1 MEHQTQPKPFYK
13 SVEVANQII
22 NDLFLHMIPTNLG
35 EYGTYIVLG
44 QNIKF
49 ANDRNLYTV
58 RAITEKYIICT
69 SKSYVTILDLER
81 NIRAD
86 RTSWILGYDTDI
98 EVHLGMLA
106 LYGRHPEDI
115 DEELSNRRKE
125 PLIFDELRCFRTFV
139 LEWKSDNIDLG
150 GIQLE
155 NWTASN
161 NMNICIGRNEKYDVY
176 ENTNVPNLMP
186 LSSHKTLEDAKAAAQ
201 KYFNKNRKKFSS
213 LNWKSEKFAA

>member
-1 MEHQTQPKPFYK
+1 MEQHINPKPFFK
-13 SVEVANQII
+13 SVEVANQVI

-86 RTSWILGYDTDI
+86 RTSWILGYDTDL

-106 LYGRHPEDI
+106 LHGRHPEEV

-125 PLIFDELRCFRTFV
+125 PLVFNELRCLKPFD
-139 LEWKSDNIDLG
+139 LEWKFENIG
-150 GIQLE
+150 VGCINLE

-161 NMNICIGRNEKYDVY
+161 NMTICIGKADEYVVY
-176 ENTNVPNLMP
+176 ENSNVPDLLP
-186 LSSHKTLEDAKAAAQ
+186 LSSHKTLDDAKAAAQ
-201 KYFNKNRKKFSS
+201 KYFNRNRKKFVS
-213 LNWKSEKFAA
+213 LNWKSDKVAA

>member
-58 RAITEKYIICT
+58 RAISEKYIICT
-69 SKSYVTILDLER
+69 SKSYVTFLDLER

-86 RTSWILGYDTDI
+86 RTSWILGYDTDL

-106 LYGRHPEDI
+106 LHGRHPEEV

-125 PLIFDELRCFRTFV
+125 PLVFSELRCLKPFD
-139 LEWKSDNIDLG
+139 LEWKFENIG
-150 GIQLE
+150 VGCINLE

-161 NMNICIGRNEKYDVY
+161 NMNICIGSTGKYDVY

-186 LSSHKTLEDAKAAAQ
+186 LSSHESLDAAKAAAQ
-201 KYFNKNRKKFSS
+201 KYFNKYRKKFAS
-213 LNWKSEKFAA
+213 LNWKNEKITA